1 MKKIVSLIALW
12 ALFTSQFSFHA
23 HGQSCPGEVLNISAS
38 THSQNGTTG
47 SWEVPAGGPY
57 KVKITAKGAKGG
69 SGGSAGATTAGDFIL
84 LQGQNIE
91 VIAGAPGG
99 DGINVGD
106 GGGGGG
112 TGVHLTG
119 GGSVLII
126 AGGGGGGGGFFG
138 STGGSTTSGDGA
150 GGSGRLGAGGGGVLS
165 GGGTGSTN
173 GCGSA
178 PLGGGS
184 GFNATG
190 GTGRGWCA
198 GAVGGNG
205 GGGFGG
211 GGGGNSVRWGG
222 GGGGGF
228 TGGEGG
234 NRFAGGFPTGAA
246 KGGGSINLGA
256 NQNNTPDANNAGGQV
271 IIECLGAAVFTADF
285 TASQPVCP
293 NPFQGSLSIDLTGDN
308 NGNTAGLEYA
318 VVAGNTFSGN
328 PTFAGITAD
337 PFGLTTG
344 FGTVGDADGET
355 YTVRI
360 RLKYNPDLYLDY
372 TYTLTSV
379 CPCGSVV
386 YVNQNATG
394 ANNGTS
400 WEDAFTHLQDALAVA
415 CPGANI
421 WVAAGT
427 YRPDQGSGY
436 TPGIRTH
443 AFVLKN
449 DVALYGGF
457 PNTGNPGWA
466 ERDWTANETILSGD
480 IGNPGNSDN
489 SFHVLFNDQNGLD
502 NTAVLDG
509 FTISGGNAD
518 GNFPHNSGGGMFNSG
533 GAPTVANC
541 VFLNNTANASGGGMF
556 NNIANPTVTNCH
568 FSGNSADLGGAM
580 YIIGSAPKTTN
591 CRFTGNSA
599 NTGGGIY
606 NEQTGHFITN
616 CSFSGNSAT
625 AGGGIYNSIFSNGT
639 NITNCILWGNGTEI
653 VNANN
658 STPTVSYSIIQGGYS
673 PCANCPNGDGNADPL
688 FVSAV
693 DLRLQ
698 AGSPALNAGNNG
710 AIPTG
715 VSTDITGFI
724 PRIQDGIVDLGAYE
738 SFPCPGADTLYVDQ
752 SIGAS
757 GVGTSWA
764 GAFKTLDEA
773 LYAAHNCPNVR
784 VINVAA
790 GTYKPAKK
798 PYMNGAEMTTADVR
812 DVTFH
817 LPGNVAVYGGYPAGG
832 GARDIAAHTTI
843 LSGDLAGNDVFDID
857 QGGYQNGTGADNS
870 YHVAIVVSLDDQH
883 CTLDGFTLTGGHADG
898 GSGITVSGKNLNQN
912 NGSAFWAWAENG
924 DAHQTISHNTFSQ
937 HEAGSLGGALYA
949 IAIFGDAYQ
958 TISHNTFRQNEAG
971 GSGGAL
977 YATAFY
983 GNASQTITHNTFSR
997 SEADDGGALYAYA
1010 ALDNTGQTIANNA
1023 FSQNEA
1029 GNNGGALYAIAIF
1042 GDAYQTISH
1051 NTFSQNEAGGS
1062 GGALY
1067 AFTVYNNARQSII
1080 NNAFYANEAS
1090 FAGAVYQLI
1099 FDAPTGQLHNNI
1111 FWENKKNGNND
1122 VAGADIENFGG
1133 ITVTHCLTQANSLFS
1148 SGTGIINNQDPLF
1161 VNPALPAGPDG
1172 VFGTPDDGLRLLGC
1186 SPAIDAGNNA
1196 QVPPGI
1202 TTDLAGD
1209 PRFHNNGT
1217 VDMGA
1222 YEYSGPGCV
1231 LGGSIRWSTAPSQGV
1246 KDATVTLSG
1255 DDTGSGMSD
1264 ANGDYLID
1272 LQDGGNITITPVK
1285 NINKFN
1291 GVTAADATRI
1301 QQHVTG
1307 SSPLGAPFPRIAADV
1322 NKSKSITT
1330 ADANL
1335 ITQALLGNQNAN
1347 NIWNTS
1353 WRFVDAD
1360 YVFPNPNAPW
1370 NFPESVSLTSVA
1382 DGVTGVDF
1390 IGVKLG
1396 DVASPW
1402 ANPQQRPQPVVL
1414 RAPDRV
1420 LQTGDRVDVVFAV
1433 DGYTDIAAF
1442 QFVLHFDPEK
1452 LAFGSIH
1459 TPPGS
1464 PLAEEHFGV
1473 AQAPQGELR
1482 LVLARPQGET
1492 LPDGTAFFTLQFT
1505 ATAGGDL
1512 LSNLLALDEALMPA
1526 LAYTTD
1532 LYPQPVQLAFTQA
1545 STSAADV
1552 ARENLTLSARPNPA
1566 SGQTTL
1572 RFYLP
1577 AAAEAQLRLLDAQGR
1592 LVSVYND
1599 YFQAGTFEQ
1608 RVALPV
1614 AGLYIAELVTPYG
1627 TVACKVVGE

>member
-1 MKKIVSLIALW
+1 MKKVVSLIALW
-12 ALFTSQFSFHA
+12 ALFTSQFAFHA
-23 HGQSCPGEVLNISAS
+23 HGQNCPGEVLNISAPNS
-38 THSQNGTTG
+38 SQSGTTG
-47 SWEVPAGGPY
+47 SWTVPDGGPY
-57 KVKITAKGAKGG
+57 KIRVTAKGGRGGNASDTNIPGGKG
-69 SGGSAGATTAGDFIL
+69 AQMIGDFIVGS
-84 LQGQNIE
+84 GQNAE
-91 VIAGAPGG
+91 ANAGAPGG
-99 DGINVGD
+99 DSFS

-112 TGVHLTG
+112 SGVQIGTHALVVAAG
-119 GGSVLII
+119 GGGANGFDPSPGGDGLADTGNGQGGGGGV
-126 AGGGGGGGGFFG
+126 GGGGGGLLSVG
-138 STGGSTTSGDGA
+138 SDPFGGSRNGGA
-150 GGSGRLGAGGGGVLS
+150 GFNA
-165 GGGTGSTN
+165 
-173 GCGSA
+173 
-178 PLGGGS
+178 GGGS
-184 GFNATG
+184 GSFG
-190 GTGRGWCA
+190 GSGGGRGY
-198 GAVGGNG
+198 
-205 GGGFGG
+205 GG
-211 GGGGNSVRWGG
+211 GGGGNGGYAGG
-222 GGGGGF
+222 GGGHSGGRGGRLN
-228 TGGEGG
+228 TGGVGG
-234 NRFAGGFPTGAA
+234 LSFNAG
-246 KGGGSINLGA
+246 L
-256 NQNNTPDANNAGGQV
+256 NQNNTSGSNNSVGQV
-271 IIECLGAAVFTADF
+271 IIECLGPAVFTAAF
-285 TASQPVCP
+285 SETQPTCS
-293 NPFQGSLSIDLTGDN
+293 NPEQGSLNIDLTGDN

-328 PTFAGITAD
+328 PTFAGISAD
-337 PFGLTTG
+337 PFLLTNG
-344 FGTVGDADGET
+344 FGTEGSAGSST
-355 YTVRI
+355 YTVRV
-360 RLKYNPDLYLDY
+360 RLKYNPDLFIDY
-372 TYTLTSV
+372 TYTLIARNGV
-379 CPCGSVV
+379 I

-415 CPGANI
+415 CTGANI
-421 WVAAGT
+421 RVAAGT

-436 TPGIRTH
+436 APGNRSH

-449 DVALYGGF
+449 NVALYGGF
-457 PNTGNPGWA
+457 PNSGNPGWND
-466 ERDWTANETILSGD
+466 RDWTANETILSGD

-518 GNFPHNSGGGMFNSG
+518 DAYESGGGMFNY
-533 GAPTVANC
+533 GASPTVANC
-541 VFLNNTANASGGGMF
+541 VFLNNSANFAGGGMF
-556 NNIANPTVTNCH
+556 NNNANPTVTNCH
-568 FSGNSADLGGAM
+568 FSGNSAGQGGGIFSGA
-580 YIIGSAPKTTN
+580 SAPTVTN
-591 CRFTGNSA
+591 CSFTGNLA
-599 NTGGGIY
+599 NTGGGMC
-606 NEQTGHFITN
+606 NDQTGPLITN
-616 CSFSGNSAT
+616 CTFFGNSAT
-625 AGGGIYNSIFSNGT
+625 AGGGIYNTFISFPT
-639 NITNCILWGNGTEI
+639 ITNCILRGNGTEI

-658 STPTVSYSIIQGGYS
+658 SAPTVSYSIIQGGYS

-698 AGSPALNAGNNG
+698 AVSPALNAGNNG
-710 AIPTG
+710 AIPAG
-715 VSTDITGFI
+715 VGTDITGFI
-724 PRIQDGIVDLGAYE
+724 PRIQDGIVDLGAFE
-738 SFPCPGADTLYVDQ
+738 SFPCPGVDTLYVDQ
-752 SIGAS
+752 SVGAS
-757 GVGTSWA
+757 GGGAGWA
-764 GAFKTLDEA
+764 TAFKTLDEA
-773 LYAAHNCPNVR
+773 LYAAHNCPNISVIR
-784 VINVAA
+784 VAE

-798 PYMNGAEMTTADVR
+798 PYGNGAEMTTDSVR

-832 GARDIAAHTTI
+832 GARDIAAHATI

-870 YHVAIVVSLDDQH
+870 YHVAIAVSLDGQH

-898 GSGITVSGKNLNQN
+898 SNRITVSGRDLNRGD
-912 NGSAFWAWAENG
+912 GSAFWALAENG
-924 DAHQTISHNTFSQ
+924 DAHQTITN
-937 HEAGSLGGALYA
+937 
-949 IAIFGDAYQ
+949 
-958 TISHNTFRQNEAG
+958 
-971 GSGGAL
+971 
-977 YATAFY
+977 
-983 GNASQTITHNTFSR
+983 
-997 SEADDGGALYAYA
+997 
-1010 ALDNTGQTIANNA
+1010 
-1023 FSQNEA
+1023 
-1029 GNNGGALYAIAIF
+1029 
-1042 GDAYQTISH
+1042 
-1051 NTFSQNEAGGS
+1051 NTFSQNEAGDE

-1067 AFTVYNNARQSII
+1067 ANALNGDAGHTITQNVFSHNESADRGGALYANAAFGNAGQTISNNS
-1080 NNAFYANEAS
+1080 FYANEAS
-1090 FAGAVYQLI
+1090 SGGAVFQSV
-1099 FDAPTGQLHNNI
+1099 FSSSVTGQLHNNI
-1111 FWENKKNGNND
+1111 FWENKKSGNNNVPEADIGVNGNIN
-1122 VAGADIENFGG
+1122 VS
-1133 ITVTHCLTQANSLFS
+1133 HCLTQANSTFS

-1161 VNPALPAGPDG
+1161 ANPTLPAGPDG
-1172 VFGTPDDGLRLLGC
+1172 VFGTSDDGLRLLGC
-1186 SPAIDAGNNA
+1186 SPVIDAGNNA

-1231 LGGSIRWSTAPSQGV
+1231 LGGTIRWSTSPNQGV

-1264 ANGDYLID
+1264 ANGDYTVNLS
-1272 LQDGGNITITPVK
+1272 DGGNITVTPAK

-1301 QQHVTG
+1301 QQHITG

-1353 WRFVDAD
+1353 WRFVDAE

-1420 LQTGDRVDVVFAV
+1420 LQAGDQVDVVFAV

-1442 QFVLHFDPEK
+1442 QFVLRFDPEK

-1459 TPPGS
+1459 TPPVG
-1464 PLAEEHFGV
+1464 PLAGEHFGV
-1473 AQAPQGELR
+1473 AQATEGELR

-1505 ATAGGDL
+1505 ATASGDL
-1512 LSNLLALDEALMPA
+1512 LSNLLTLDEALMPA

-1545 STSAADV
+1545 STSATDF

-1566 SGQTTL
+1566 SDRTTL

-1577 AAAEAQLRLLDAQGR
+1577 VTADVQLRLLDAQGR
-1592 LVSVYND
+1592 LVSVHND

-1608 RVALPV
+1608 LVELPM
-1614 AGLYIAELVTPYG
+1614 AGLYFAELVTPYG
-1627 TVACKVVGE
+1627 TVTCKVIGE